1 MDDRAQYKV
10 PPGTIGTETW
20 TGSCAREGSCPLGSV
35 RRVGHCHKAGNFHG
49 KGVEILT
56 IEQELQEFLEK
67 RNVDWGLVANIVRD
81 LTDPTHYSFIDKRS
95 MRIVEV
101 EVK

>member
-1 MDDRAQYKV
+1 M
-10 PPGTIGTETW
+10 
-20 TGSCAREGSCPLGSV
+20 
-35 RRVGHCHKAGNFHG
+35 
-49 KGVEILT
+49 EILT